1 MLRMAQEKTT
11 EDSLVLIYFR
21 DRFLFPKCTIKVPA
35 HYAEGVSLAKGERV
49 VVYTPVS
56 FFGKIFLRG
65 NVATAGEVLNVSEL
79 SNGIVEAEIKG
90 ERRII
95 ISKHSAKN
103 RVQVSEIPVK
113 TVAGTEELTERLRKR
128 AQEFVFLVNVTE
140 SDRLIYLMIF
150 MNGIQEITDF
160 ISHYFIIDIRK
171 SKRLYCE
178 TDPLKRGKLLE
189 QYLGTMITRLRTAVG
204 RTQ

>member
-1 MLRMAQEKTT
+1 MTQEEKT
-11 EDSLVLIYFR
+11 EDTLVLIYFR
-21 DRFLFPKCTIKVPA
+21 DRFLFPKCTVKVPA
-35 HYAEGVSLAKGERV
+35 HYAEGVSLLKGERV

-56 FFGKIFLRG
+56 FFGKIFTSG
-65 NVATAGEVLNVSEL
+65 NVATIGEVLNVTEL

-90 ERRII
+90 ERRVLL
-95 ISKHSAKN
+95 SKHSGKN
-103 RVQVSEIPVK
+103 KVRFSEIPVK
-113 TVAGTEELTERLRKR
+113 SITGTEDLTERLRKR

-140 SDRLIYLMIF
+140 SDRLIYLMTF

-160 ISHYFIIDIRK
+160 ISHYFIIDIGK

>member
-1 MLRMAQEKTT
+1 MLRMAKEKTT
-11 EDSLVLIYFR
+11 EDTLALIYFR

-35 HYAEGVSLAKGERV
+35 HYAEGVSLSKGERV

-56 FFGKIFLRG
+56 IFGKLFLRG
-65 NVATAGEVLNVSEL
+65 NVATIGEVLNVAEL

-90 ERRII
+90 ERRVILT
-95 ISKHSAKN
+95 KN
-103 RVQVSEIPVK
+103 TGKNKVQYSDIPVK
-113 TVAGTEELTERLRKR
+113 NVSGTEDLTERLRKR

-140 SDRLIYLMIF
+140 SDRLIYLMTF
-150 MNGIQEITDF
+150 MNGIHEITDF